1 MTAVQTR
8 QGKSPALGLPYGN
21 ARLSITAMRLVF
33 HRRGHP
39 DQPLHGMRYYSIIGA
54 ALVVLGLLYLFWTT

>member
-1 MTAVQTR
+1 
-8 QGKSPALGLPYGN
+8 
-21 ARLSITAMRLVF
+21 MRLVF